1 MIADFVSKRL
11 QVLVAAFLCL
21 SALHLA
27 VAVASRPP
35 EPKTASAVR
44 VSIQP

>member
-1 MIADFVSKRL
+1 MIAEFVSKRL
-11 QVLVAAFLCL
+11 QVLIAAFLCL

-27 VAVASRPP
+27 VAAASKPP
-35 EPKTASAVR
+35 EVKTAGAVR

>member
-11 QVLVAAFLCL
+11 QVLIAAFLCL

-27 VAVASRPP
+27 VAIASPPP
-35 EPKTASAVR
+35 EPRTAGAVR
-44 VSIQP
+44 ISIEP